1 MDNRIKTEVIL
12 KNKIK
17 CLKCGDIIESVY
29 RHDFKT
35 CSCGACSVDGGKDY
49 LRRVGNN
56 EDFEE
61 LSVNSIFFKPKEEDN
76 GKQDS

>member
-1 MDNRIKTEVIL
+1 MDNRTKTVMIL
-12 KNKIK
+12 ENKIK
-17 CLKCGDIIESVY
+17 CIKCGDVIESIY

-35 CSCGACSVDGGKDY
+35 CSCGACSVDGGKSY
-49 LRRVGNN
+49 LRRVGND

-61 LSVNSIFFKPKEEDN
+61 LSVTNIFIAPKEEDN